1 MTITRIKEQDPSLVH
16 QKRQQAVNYQ
26 IKRISNSLED
36 TLSAIQQSRNELDH
50 KISIVNSAM
59 KIDQDGKS
67 IDLKEKLIQLLRD
80 KFDGKSNVRTEM
92 RPG

>member
-1 MTITRIKEQDPSLVH
+1 
-16 QKRQQAVNYQ
+16 
-26 IKRISNSLED
+26 
-36 TLSAIQQSRNELDH
+36 
-50 KISIVNSAM
+50 M
-59 KIDQDGKS
+59 KIDQDGNS